1 MKKSLLFIH
10 VLISSISFSQVGIN
24 TETPQK
30 TLHVNGDLQL
40 TRELNVGG
48 NSTTVGSPG
57 NSGQVLVSQGVGL
70 APVWQT
76 LDTNTNDGYKLKGVY
91 RTTLTNAA
99 ISALQ
104 TSSPIGT
111 VNDIKVNS
119 TDNFI
124 FIITQN
130 LASTNSNS
138 GFTTASSLNFE
149 YIFNGTSYIS
159 PIEILQ
165 RQGFNDA
172 IKGIAYSFS
181 ILNAPTGTFSLQAR
195 AWKRNTQGTS
205 ETIYFN
211 RNASGTVIPGSLV
224 VFVYEK

>member
-1 MKKSLLFIH
+1 MKKSLPFIFTF
-10 VLISSISFSQVGIN
+10 ISSISFSQVGIN
-24 TETPQK
+24 TQTPQK
-30 TLHVNGDLQL
+30 TLHVNGTLQL
-40 TRELNVGG
+40 TNELNVGG
-48 NSTTVGSPG
+48 TSSTTGSAG
-57 NSGQVLVSQGVGL
+57 YSGQVLTSQGDGV
-70 APVWQT
+70 PPIWQT

-91 RTTLTNAA
+91 RTNLTSVA

-138 GFTTASSLNFE
+138 GFNTASSLNFE

-181 ILNAPTGTFSLQAR
+181 ILNAPIGTFSLQAR
-195 AWKRNTQGTS
+195 AWKRNSQGTS